1 MRDGRYCVSCSNGPV
16 VLHLPAL
23 PRPLGNIV
31 WEGEGGM
38 PGRVVTTSVIHMGA
52 EAGDFQALLVGPEN
66 YTRSASLR
74 LPPGEMGVGLT
85 SLDLM
90 ALWEIWDNLEV
101 LLLSYHLPGIL
112 PPVILWKQCCI

>member
-1 MRDGRYCVSCSNGPV
+1 
-16 VLHLPAL
+16 
-23 PRPLGNIV
+23 
-31 WEGEGGM
+31 M
-38 PGRVVTTSVIHMGA
+38 PGRVVTTLVIHTGA

-90 ALWEIWDNLEV
+90 APWEIWDNLEV

-112 PPVILWKQCCI
+112 APVILWKQCCI